1 MILNIHAMGIISK
14 SRSYGFGDAIYEKSV
29 YKDEDEFLVIAT
41 QFVGPNVGGAGA
53 RHVFACFDEPNLKST
68 FKFSFDVPSQDFQ
81 GLLFS
86 MNYRALRFSK
96 NDTYKKAFRVMKI
109 LITDES
115 LFHHRC
121 NRNNVA

>member
-1 MILNIHAMGIISK
+1 MGIISK
-14 SRSYGFGDAIYEKSV
+14 SRSYGFGDAIYEKNV
-29 YKDEDEFLVIAT
+29 YEDEDEFLVIAT

-86 MNYRALRFSK
+86 INCKVFYEHQGFQRTIR
-96 NDTYKKAFRVMKI
+96 TKK
-109 LITDES
+109 
-115 LFHHRC
+115 LFE
-121 NRNNVA
+121 